1 MLTLRDK
8 YLPFFMWL
16 FPLLFFAYPFIL
28 RLWPG
33 LMMNQIMDQFSI
45 GASHF
50 GMLAAFYYYG
60 YSVMQ
65 IPVAILLDRFT
76 ARRIIFAFA
85 LLCGFATLMFTY
97 TSNFYLALL
106 SRFLIGAGSA
116 VGFLGVSKVLSE
128 WFPKVQYARMVG
140 FSFTFGLM
148 GGIYG
153 GRPVSIRIETYGW
166 QTVAVALAC
175 ISRMIGFATYLALR
189 CSPENMKKY
198 ISDIPEER
206 FKITKFKAILS
217 SPFIWY
223 LAFSN

>member
-1 MLTLRDK
+1 MLTLRHK

-16 FPLLFFAYPFIL
+16 FPLLFFAYQFIL

-45 GASHF
+45 DASHF

-65 IPVAILLDRFT
+65 IPVAILLDRFS
-76 ARRIIFAFA
+76 ARRIIFVFA
-85 LLCGFATLMFTY
+85 VLCGLAALIFTY

-106 SRFLIGAGSA
+106 SRFLIGAGSS

-128 WFPKVQYARMVG
+128 WFPKVQYARMIG

-153 GRPVSIRIETYGW
+153 ADP
-166 QTVAVALAC
+166 
-175 ISRMIGFATYLALR
+175 
-189 CSPENMKKY
+189 
-198 ISDIPEER
+198 
-206 FKITKFKAILS
+206 
-217 SPFIWY
+217 
-223 LAFSN
+223 